1 MAKGV
6 LAVPVVV
13 ASPAQ
18 GGVVTAT
25 GGTIQPLPWG
35 VPVYSEYQNYVY
47 TATPAQGYTCTGFDV
62 VAVVT
67 RKDSGLQPET
77 TTQTAH
83 YDGVQSGGSWILESS
98 QHLAD
103 ANGWVYWY
111 EYIDVDAWGQIDS
124 VTVTATFAPIAPP
137 RVPTHLLVNSSSLG
151 NPVQLVHDATTGLL
165 VADY

>member
-1 MAKGV
+1 MARGV

-18 GGVVTAT
+18 GGTITAA

-35 VPVYSEYQNYVY
+35 SDYDSEYQNYVY

-67 RKDSGLQPET
+67 RKSGGLQPET

-83 YDGVQSGGSWILESS
+83 YDGVQSGGVWTLNSAEHIG
-98 QHLAD
+98 D
-103 ANGWVYWY
+103 ACGWVYWF
-111 EYIDVDAWGQIDS
+111 EHKTIDAWGQIDS
-124 VTVTATFAPIAPP
+124 VTVTATFAPVH
-137 RVPTHLLVNSSSLG
+137 VPTHLIVNSATVVNPVLPVYDDVSSL
-151 NPVQLVHDATTGLL
+151 LVVDA
-165 VADY
+165 